1 MVPAS
6 FRNVRTSGSKTG
18 WTSSRSLVPLLANS
32 DLMQLR
38 FGDALNGLAVE
49 RFGLAA
55 EQLVLHVKSVAVT
68 LPIQRMS
75 REDKLRAMEALW
87 EDLSRDDVEINS
99 PAWHAEAL
107 RETERLIREGK
118 AKFSDWQT
126 AKRRVRQKALRM
138 K

>member
-1 MVPAS
+1 
-6 FRNVRTSGSKTG
+6 
-18 WTSSRSLVPLLANS
+18 
-32 DLMQLR
+32 MQLR

-107 RETERLIREGK
+107 RETEVRPSFPTGK
-118 AKFSDWQT
+118 PRSAGFG
-126 AKRRVRQKALRM
+126 KRPSA
-138 K
+138 